1 MNTPDFT
8 ARLAMGELLLLDGAT
23 GAELARRGIDTA
35 LPLWS
40 AGALIHAPDAVR
52 AIHADYIRAGANV
65 ITTNTF
71 RTHRRTLAH
80 AGMADRARE
89 LTHLAVRLAR
99 EAVQRTSHPASQPVF
114 IAGSISPLEDCYS
127 PERVPPDDQLRI
139 EHREMARDLAE
150 AGCDLLLVETMNTI
164 REAVIAAEAAV
175 ATGLPVCVSF
185 VAGPG
190 GRAPGTL
197 AKVDETFARVDEDE
211 MTLLS
216 GESLERAV
224 TAVRPLGP
232 AAVMVN
238 CVPLGLID
246 QAFDRLRAAGG
257 GPVGLYANVGHAD
270 DRTGWVLSDDV
281 LPEAYAQH
289 ARQWRERGASIIGGC
304 CGTTPDHIA
313 ALATTFVRAIDDR

>member
-1 MNTPDFT
+1 MTLLDFST
-8 ARLAMGELLLLDGAT
+8 RLAMGELLLLDGAT
-23 GAELARRGIDTA
+23 GTELARRGIDTA

-80 AGMADRARE
+80 ASMADRARE

-99 EAVQRTSHPASQPVF
+99 EAVQQTSRPASQPVF

-127 PERVPPDDQLRI
+127 SERVPPGDQLRI

-175 ATGLPVCVSF
+175 AKGLPVCVSF
-185 VAGPG
+185 VTGPG
-190 GRAPGTL
+190 GRAPGHST
-197 AKVDETFARVDEDE
+197 ATRRRDDEP

-216 GESLERAV
+216 GESIEQAV

-270 DRTGWVLSDDV
+270 DRTGWVLTDDV